1 MSLIQLGLIILTVLA
16 LSAGQVLFKLSADQI
31 ELSASGLLPSLLN
44 PKLVLALAVYAG
56 ATAMWLVVLK
66 LTPLRIAYPFAA
78 LAFVFVPLLAHGILG
93 EQLHWGT
100 FAGAALICA
109 GVWVSVLQ

>member
-1 MSLIQLGLIILTVLA
+1 MSWMQLGLTILTVLA
-16 LSAGQVLFKLSADQI
+16 LSAGQVLFKLAADQL

-44 PKLVLALAVYAG
+44 SKLLLALVIYGG
-56 ATAMWLVVLK
+56 ATAMWLIVLK
-66 LTPLRIAYPFAA
+66 QAPLRIAYPFAA
-78 LAFVFVPLLAHGILG
+78 LAFVFVPLLAHYILG

>member
-1 MSLIQLGLIILTVLA
+1 MVNSTQNYSGTDNLCCRYYHVADCAQTGSFAHSLTLYRTG
-16 LSAGQVLFKLSADQI
+16 
-31 ELSASGLLPSLLN
+31 
-44 PKLVLALAVYAG
+44 
-56 ATAMWLVVLK
+56 
-66 LTPLRIAYPFAA
+66 
-78 LAFVFVPLLAHGILG
+78 FVFVPLLAHYILG

>member
-1 MSLIQLGLIILTVLA
+1 MSWIQLGLTILTVLA
-16 LSAGQVLFKLSADQI
+16 LSAGQVLFKLAADQL
-31 ELSASGLLPSLLN
+31 EFSASGLLPSLLSS
-44 PKLVLALAVYAG
+44 KLLLALTIYAG

-66 LTPLRIAYPFAA
+66 QLPLRIAYPFAG
-78 LAFVFVPLLAHGILG
+78 LAFVFVPLLAHYILG

-100 FAGAALICA
+100 FVGAALICI